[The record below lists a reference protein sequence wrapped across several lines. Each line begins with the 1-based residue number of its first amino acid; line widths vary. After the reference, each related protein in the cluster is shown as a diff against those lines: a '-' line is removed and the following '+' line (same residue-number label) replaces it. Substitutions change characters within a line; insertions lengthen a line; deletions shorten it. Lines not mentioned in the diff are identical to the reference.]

1 MITFSTIKAAL
12 ITNSLQS
19 YAQILSSCC
28 SCTSEGGDKTV
39 RRKQKH
45 AILGMAGF
53 YSLVVLS
60 KADLDNSNGNL
71 LGQNGLASSTFFFNM
86 FLNGLLTTWDR
97 QLLQQKKYN

>member
-1 MITFSTIKAAL
+1 M
-12 ITNSLQS
+12 
-19 YAQILSSCC
+19 
-28 SCTSEGGDKTV
+28 

-71 LGQNGLASSTFFFNM
+71 LGQNGLASSTFFLICF
-86 FLNGLLTTWDR
+86 
-97 QLLQQKKYN
+97 

>member
-19 YAQILSSCC
+19 CAQILSSCC

-71 LGQNGLASSTFFFNM
+71 LGQNGLASSTFFF
-86 FLNGLLTTWDR
+86 
-97 QLLQQKKYN
+97 